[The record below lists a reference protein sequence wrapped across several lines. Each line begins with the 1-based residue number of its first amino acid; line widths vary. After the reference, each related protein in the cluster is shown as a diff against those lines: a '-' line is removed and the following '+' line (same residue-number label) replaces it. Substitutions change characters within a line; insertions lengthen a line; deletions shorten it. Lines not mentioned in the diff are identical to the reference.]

1 MAKKIII
8 TGATGLIGAK
18 LCNALV
24 KRGDDVTIFTRNI
37 SRGKKELQEIKKI
50 VEWDYRKPEQWK
62 SELNGKDAVI
72 HLAGANLAGRRW
84 SEQYKKII
92 IDSRITSTKNLIS
105 GMEDID
111 EKPDLFICASA
122 VGYYGDK
129 DEELITEQSPPSNDF
144 LADLCKKW
152 EREASKAEFLG
163 MRRVSLRQAPILSK
177 KEGMLKEMKLP
188 FKLFLGGPIGTGKQW
203 LPWIHIEDLVNIYLF
218 LLENKNIT
226 GPVNAASPNPV
237 RMSEFAEVM
246 GKVLQRPSYFKIPKF
261 LIRIIKGEVADS
273 VTASQRVLPQ
283 KLLDAGFDFNF
294 KDVQTAL
301 RDLLNRK

>member
-8 TGATGLIGAK
+8 TGATGLIGTK
-18 LCNALV
+18 LCNALI
-24 KRGDDVTIFTRNI
+24 KRGDEITIFTRNI
-37 SRGKKELQEIKKI
+37 QKGKRELPEVKKF

-62 SELNGKDAVI
+62 SELNRKDAVI

-92 IDSRITSTKNLIS
+92 IDSRLAGTKNLIL
-105 GMEDID
+105 GMEEID
-111 EKPDLFICASA
+111 EKPGLFICASA
-122 VGYYGDK
+122 VGYYGNK

-144 LADLCKKW
+144 LSDVCKKW
-152 EREASKAEFLG
+152 ELEASKAEFLG
-163 MRRVSLRQAPILSK
+163 IRRVSLRQAPVLSK
-177 KEGMLKEMKLP
+177 NDGMIKEMKLP

-226 GPVNAASPNPV
+226 GPVNASSPNPV
-237 RMSEFAEVM
+237 RMSEFADVM
-246 GKVLQRPSYFKIPKF
+246 GKILQRPSYFKIPKF
-261 LIRIIKGEVADS
+261 LIRIIKGDLADS
-273 VTASQRVLPQ
+273 ITASQRVIPQ

-294 KDVQTAL
+294 KDVQTSL
-301 RDLLNRK
+301 RDLLIGK

>member
-8 TGATGLIGAK
+8 TGATGLIGIK
-18 LCNALV
+18 LCNALI
-24 KRGDDVTIFTRNI
+24 KRGDEITIFTRNI
-37 SRGKKELQEIKKI
+37 QKGKRELPEVKKF

-62 SELNGKDAVI
+62 SELNRKDAVI

-92 IDSRITSTKNLIS
+92 IDSRLTSTKNLIL
-105 GMEDID
+105 GMEEIN
-111 EKPDLFICASA
+111 EKPGLFICASA

-144 LADLCKKW
+144 LSELCKRW
-152 EREASKAEFLG
+152 ELEASKAEFLG
-163 MRRVSLRQAPILSK
+163 IRRVSLRQAPVLSK
-177 KEGMLKEMKLP
+177 NDGMIKEMKLP

-226 GPVNAASPNPV
+226 GPVNASSPNPV
-237 RMSEFAEVM
+237 RMSEFADVM
-246 GKVLQRPSYFKIPKF
+246 GKILQRPSYFKIPKF
-261 LIRIIKGEVADS
+261 LIRLIKGDLADS
-273 VTASQRVLPQ
+273 ITASQRVIPK

-294 KDVQTAL
+294 KDVQTSL
-301 RDLLNRK
+301 RDLLIGK

>member
-8 TGATGLIGAK
+8 TGATGLIGTK
-18 LCNALV
+18 LCNALI
-24 KRGDDVTIFTRNI
+24 KRGDEITIFTRNI
-37 SRGKKELQEIKKI
+37 LKGKRELPEAKKF

-84 SEQYKKII
+84 SSQYKKII
-92 IDSRITSTKNLIS
+92 ISSRLDSTKNLIL
-105 GMEDID
+105 GMEEIE

-129 DEELITEQSPPSNDF
+129 DEELITEQSPASNDF
-144 LADLCKKW
+144 LSELCKKW
-152 EREASKAEFLG
+152 ELEASKAEFLG
-163 MRRVSLRQAPILSK
+163 IRRVSLRQAPVLSK
-177 KEGMLKEMKLP
+177 NEGMIKEMKLP
-188 FKLFLGGPIGTGKQW
+188 FNLFLGGPIGNGKQW

-226 GPVNAASPNPV
+226 GPVNATSPNPV
-237 RMSEFAEVM
+237 RMSEFADVM

-261 LIRIIKGEVADS
+261 LIRIIKGDLADS
-273 VTASQRVLPQ
+273 ITASQRVIPK

-294 KDVQTAL
+294 KDVQTSL
-301 RDLLNRK
+301 RDLLIKK

>member
-8 TGATGLIGAK
+8 TGATGLIGIK
-18 LCNALV
+18 LCNALI
-24 KRGDDVTIFTRNI
+24 KRGDEITIFTRNI
-37 SRGKKELQEIKKI
+37 QKGKRELPEVKKF

-62 SELNGKDAVI
+62 SELNRKDAVI

-92 IDSRITSTKNLIS
+92 IDSRLTSTKNLIL
-105 GMEDID
+105 GMEEID
-111 EKPDLFICASA
+111 EKPGLFICASA
-122 VGYYGDK
+122 VGYYGNK

-144 LADLCKKW
+144 LSELCKRW
-152 EREASKAEFLG
+152 ELEASKAEFLG
-163 MRRVSLRQAPILSK
+163 IRRVSLRQAPVLSK
-177 KEGMLKEMKLP
+177 NDGMIKEMKLP

-226 GPVNAASPNPV
+226 GPVNASSPNPV
-237 RMSEFAEVM
+237 RMSEFADVM
-246 GKVLQRPSYFKIPKF
+246 GKILQRPSYFKIPKF
-261 LIRIIKGEVADS
+261 LIRLIKGDLADS
-273 VTASQRVLPQ
+273 ITASQRVIPK

-294 KDVQTAL
+294 KDVQTSL
-301 RDLLNRK
+301 RDLLIGK

>member
-8 TGATGLIGAK
+8 TGATGLIGIK
-18 LCNALV
+18 LCNALI
-24 KRGDDVTIFTRNI
+24 KRGDEITIFTRNI
-37 SRGKKELQEIKKI
+37 QKGKRELPEVKKF

-62 SELNGKDAVI
+62 SELNRKDAVI

-92 IDSRITSTKNLIS
+92 IDSRLTSTKNLIL
-105 GMEDID
+105 GMEEID
-111 EKPDLFICASA
+111 EKPGLFICASA

-144 LADLCKKW
+144 LSELCKRW
-152 EREASKAEFLG
+152 ELEASKAEFLG
-163 MRRVSLRQAPILSK
+163 IRRVSLRQAPVLSK
-177 KEGMLKEMKLP
+177 NDGMIKEMKLP

-226 GPVNAASPNPV
+226 GPVNASSPNPV
-237 RMSEFAEVM
+237 RMSEFADVM
-246 GKVLQRPSYFKIPKF
+246 GKILQRPSYFKIPKF
-261 LIRIIKGEVADS
+261 LIRIIKGDLADS
-273 VTASQRVLPQ
+273 ITASQRVIPK

-294 KDVQTAL
+294 KDVQTSL
-301 RDLLNRK
+301 RDLLIGK

>member
-8 TGATGLIGAK
+8 TGATGLIGIK
-18 LCNALV
+18 LCNALI
-24 KRGDDVTIFTRNI
+24 KRGDEITIFTRNI
-37 SRGKKELQEIKKI
+37 QKGKRELPEVKKF

-62 SELNGKDAVI
+62 SELNRKDAVI

-92 IDSRITSTKNLIS
+92 IDSRLTSTKNLIL
-105 GMEDID
+105 GMEEID
-111 EKPDLFICASA
+111 EKPGLFICASA

-144 LADLCKKW
+144 LSELCKRW
-152 EREASKAEFLG
+152 ELEASKAEFLG
-163 MRRVSLRQAPILSK
+163 IRRVSLRQAPVLSK
-177 KEGMLKEMKLP
+177 NDGMIKEMKLP

-226 GPVNAASPNPV
+226 GPVNASSPNPV
-237 RMSEFAEVM
+237 RMSEFADVM
-246 GKVLQRPSYFKIPKF
+246 GKILQRPSYFKIPKF
-261 LIRIIKGEVADS
+261 LIRLIKGDLADS
-273 VTASQRVLPQ
+273 ITASQRVIPK

-294 KDVQTAL
+294 KDVQTSL
-301 RDLLNRK
+301 RDLLIGK

>member
-1 MAKKIII
+1 MNKKIII
-8 TGATGLIGAK
+8 TGATGQIGTK
-18 LCNALV
+18 LCNALIN
-24 KRGDDVTIFTRNI
+24 RGDEITIFTRNI
-37 SRGKKELQEIKKI
+37 LKGKRELPEVKKF

-92 IDSRITSTKNLIS
+92 LDSRLTSTKNLIL
-105 GMEDID
+105 GMEEID

-144 LADLCKKW
+144 LSDLCKKW
-152 EREASKAEFLG
+152 ELEASKAELLG
-163 MRRVSLRQAPILSK
+163 IRRVNLRQAPVLSK
-177 KEGMLKEMKLP
+177 NNGIIKEMKLP
-188 FKLFLGGPIGTGKQW
+188 FKLFLGGPIGKGKQW
-203 LPWIHIEDLVNIYLF
+203 LPWIHITDLINIYLF
-218 LLENKNIT
+218 LLDNQNIQ
-226 GPVNAASPNPV
+226 GAVNASSPKPI
-237 RMSEFAEVM
+237 RMNEFAEAM
-246 GKVLQRPSYFKIPKF
+246 GKVLKRPSYFKIPKF
-261 LIRIIKGEVADS
+261 LIRIIKGELADS
-273 VTASQRVLPQ
+273 ITASQRVIPQ

-301 RDLLNRK
+301 RDLLSGK